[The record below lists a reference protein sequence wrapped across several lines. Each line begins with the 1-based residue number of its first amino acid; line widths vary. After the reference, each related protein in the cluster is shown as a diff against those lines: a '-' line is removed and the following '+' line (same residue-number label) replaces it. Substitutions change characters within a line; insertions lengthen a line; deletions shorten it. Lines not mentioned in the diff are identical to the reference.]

1 MSLTFP
7 CQTIRADFAHQS
19 PANRLVSRLPMKIAK
34 PLLEGIKL
42 VALFGAVA
50 LVVWNMPE
58 HEQTSR
64 VGGYGQLA
72 VNR

>member
-1 MSLTFP
+1 
-7 CQTIRADFAHQS
+7 
-19 PANRLVSRLPMKIAK
+19 MKIAK

-72 VNR
+72 VSR